1 VQTKTGYTHFCTA
14 AVVNSPQEDLA
25 ITAAHCVQGRD
36 LGPHGDIY
44 FAPGYYDGHDPHG
57 RWVVA
62 AAIVDSRWKKNRN
75 PNDDVAFL
83 VIGRGEYKVQKI
95 TGGETVV
102 TDTTLPHVVRV
113 IGYPDHSSL
122 PIACDGTATPMDTG
136 WYRQMVFDCSGY
148 TAGTSGGPFL
158 IRVSKKTGEGDVIGV
173 IGGYELG
180 GKLASVSYAA
190 QFLNNVASL
199 YKQAVSG

>member
-1 VQTKTGYTHFCTA
+1 
-14 AVVNSPQEDLA
+14 VVKSPQEDLA

-36 LGPHGDIY
+36 VGLDGDIY

-57 RWVVA
+57 RWIVA
-62 AAIVDSRWKKNRN
+62 SAIVDSRWKKNRN
-75 PNDDVAFL
+75 PNNDVAFL
-83 VIGRGEYKVQKI
+83 VIGRGEYKVQKL

-102 TDTTLPHVVRV
+102 TNTTLPRVVQV
-113 IGYPDHSSL
+113 IGYPNQSSL
-122 PIACDGTATPMDTG
+122 PITCTGPATAMDVS
-136 WYRQMVFDCSGY
+136 WYRQMVFDCGGY
-148 TAGTSGGPFL
+148 TGGTSGGPFL
-158 IRVSKKTGEGDVIGV
+158 IRVSKKTGDGDVIGV

-180 GKLASVSYAA
+180 GDLPNVSYAA